1 MSDTVAHLDSVGHR
15 YGDVTALEPT
25 TLALPAGCMIGLIGP
40 DGVGK
45 STLLSLLAG
54 VRKIQTGTIRLFEG
68 DLKQP
73 SFRRQV
79 CPRIAYMPQ
88 GLGRNLYMT
97 LTVAENID
105 FFARLLIRTGAFARH
120 ALTICCTAPVWLP
133 FAIDRQASYPVA

>member
-54 VRKIQTGTIRLFEG
+54 VRKIQTGSIRLFEG
-68 DLKQP
+68 DLKRP
-73 SFRRQV
+73 SFRRGV
-79 CPRIAYMPQ
+79 PAY
-88 GLGRNLYMT
+88 
-97 LTVAENID
+97 
-105 FFARLLIRTGAFARH
+105 RLHAPRTGAQ
-120 ALTICCTAPVWLP
+120 PVHDPDGGGEHRLFCP
-133 FAIDRQASYPVA
+133 AV